1 VNFEDEPPH
10 NYCNECDTEF
20 EDSFQL
26 VDHVLEDDE
35 EFDPFLL
42 LPNGVKLLF
51 GSFLRYIFAH
61 ADEPDRI
68 KTLAQSTY
76 ITLFAAEN
84 GYDPLNDLIEDMV
97 IKLELQNFEENFK
110 KFMEKEDKDGEGG
123 A

>member
-1 VNFEDEPPH
+1 MNFEDEPPH

-61 ADEPDRI
+61 AEEPDRI
-68 KTLAQSTY
+68 KTLAQYTY

>member
-1 VNFEDEPPH
+1 MNFEDEPPH

-51 GSFLRYIFAH
+51 GSFLRSL
-61 ADEPDRI
+61 P
-68 KTLAQSTY
+68 
-76 ITLFAAEN
+76 
-84 GYDPLNDLIEDMV
+84 
-97 IKLELQNFEENFK
+97 FK
-110 KFMEKEDKDGEGG
+110 NNCPSPGKIVVDTFD
-123 A
+123 